1 MPRLFYVFALR
12 KKSYVLAFVPVGI
25 KRYLFF
31 ALITYLFV
39 YFQAGAQ
46 DVIYNDIVGD
56 DIDVVHD
63 LIVTDTGSI
72 DFETINICKSVFV
85 TNSGKITGDINVHA
99 GSTLYI
105 QSSGSVN
112 SDFTLGDNSA
122 VVQVVNSKKDLKNI
136 NFNVEYSLLVSAK
149 DGVSLNQIMSMGA
162 DAKEI
167 VFNES
172 VLKLDA
178 LKVLRL
184 SSITGPKIKL
194 VGNNILYVDAVLE
207 NQPILSNV
215 TGDGIIYMYD
225 NSLSP
230 LYAIQSYVK
239 NGNVFGKIV
248 RETDYSKILKSP
260 MGEFLDDLRIDEPNN
275 KLLPVMDSANN
286 FEDLYKIM
294 SDSVKLNPIKLIEPI
309 RVLNDFSSLFTE
321 GDSGYTYGVL
331 PIFIYSDAFYTY
343 GGKVILSPAILN
355 DVKLSMSIY
364 TAYTAFSDYVNDF
377 NATTNGAELFAGYEK
392 NLYSIDLMLGAS
404 LTHFDVG
411 DVFDEGLIVNNPS
424 GLSVYSYANIGR
436 KFLLEEDLVIKP
448 FINVGADYVKVSSQ
462 KDTDLDTG
470 AGAEISFLYDDFDIS
485 YEYGAKIRA
494 LVSGQVGASFNMTF
508 ISDIDGLAGSIE
520 LGTLYDND
528 DFAYGIRAG
537 ASFDF

>member
-12 KKSYVLAFVPVGI
+12 KKSYVLAFAFVGI
-25 KRYLFF
+25 KISFLF
-31 ALITYLFV
+31 ACITWLFV
-39 YFQAGAQ
+39 CNQAYAF
-46 DVIYNDIVGD
+46 DVIYNDIIGD
-56 DIDVVHD
+56 KIDVVND
-63 LIVTDTGSI
+63 FIVMDTGSI
-72 DFETINICKSVFV
+72 NFETINICNSVFV
-85 TNSGKITGDINVHA
+85 TNSGKITGDINVNA

-136 NFNVEYSLLVSAK
+136 NFDVEYSLIISAK
-149 DGVSLNQIMSMGA
+149 DGASLNQIMSMGA

-184 SSITGPKIKL
+184 SSITSPEIKL

-215 TGDGIIYMYD
+215 TGDGTIYMYD

-260 MGEFLDDLRIDEPNN
+260 MGEFLDDLRISEPNN

-286 FEDLYKIM
+286 FEDLYKII

-309 RVLNDFSSLFTE
+309 RILNDFSSLFID
-321 GDSGYTYGVL
+321 GGRYTYGVL
-331 PIFIYSDAFYTY
+331 PILIYSDAFYTY
-343 GGKVILSPAILN
+343 GGKVNLAPVFLN
-355 DVKLSMSIY
+355 DIKLSMSIY

-404 LTHFDVG
+404 STRFDVG
-411 DVFDEGLIVNNPS
+411 DVFDEGVIVNNPS

-537 ASFDF
+537 VSFDF

>member
-1 MPRLFYVFALR
+1 M
-12 KKSYVLAFVPVGI
+12 GI
-25 KRYLFF
+25 KRHLFLAF
-31 ALITYLFV
+31 ITWLFV
-39 YFQAGAQ
+39 VHKATAM
-46 DVIYNDIVGD
+46 DIINNDIFGQQ
-56 DIDVVHD
+56 INVVEN
-63 LIVTDTGSI
+63 LIVSDTGSVNF
-72 DFETINICKSVFV
+72 DNINICNTVFIANDGKINGTFNIYDGNTVFIQNSGSINSVFV
-85 TNSGKITGDINVHA
+85 LGNNSSI
-99 GSTLYI
+99 
-105 QSSGSVN
+105 
-112 SDFTLGDNSA
+112 
-122 VVQVVNSKKDLKNI
+122 VQVIGSDKDVKDV
-136 NFNVEYSLLVSAK
+136 NFNTDYSLLVNSK
-149 DGVSLNQIMSMGA
+149 DIVSLNKVMNIGS

-167 VFNES
+167 IFNDTVLSFEHLNLLKFSS
-172 VLKLDA
+172 V
-178 LKVLRL
+178 
-184 SSITGPKIKL
+184 TNPKIKL
-194 VGNNILYVDAVLE
+194 VGNNILYVDSISE
-207 NQPILSNV
+207 TQPILSNV
-215 TGDGIIYMYD
+215 SGNGTMYIYND
-225 NSLSP
+225 SLSP

-239 NGNVFGKIV
+239 DGNLFGKIV
-248 RETDYSKILKSP
+248 RETDYSKIFKNKV
-260 MGEFLDDLRIDEPNN
+260 GDFLNELRVAEPDN
-275 KLLPVMDSANN
+275 KLLPVMDSAKN
-286 FEDLYKIM
+286 FGEMYKIM

-309 RVLNDFSSLFTE
+309 RVLSDFSSLFTE

-331 PIFIYSDAFYTY
+331 PILIYSDAFYTY
-343 GGKVILSPAILN
+343 GGKVSLSPKIL
-355 DVKLSMSIY
+355 DDIKLSMSIY

-411 DVFDEGLIVNNPS
+411 DVFDDGLIINNPS
-424 GLSVYSYANIGR
+424 GLSVYSDANVGR

-448 FINVGADYVKVSSQ
+448 FINVSADYVKVSSQ

-520 LGTLYDND
+520 FGTLYDND

>member
-12 KKSYVLAFVPVGI
+12 KKSYVLAFVSVGI

-39 YFQAGAQ
+39 HFQAGAQ
-46 DVIYNDIVGD
+46 DVIYNDIIGD
-56 DIDVVHD
+56 NIDVVND
-63 LIVTDTGSI
+63 FIVTDTGSI
-72 DFETINICKSVFV
+72 DFETINICNSVFV
-85 TNSGKITGDINVHA
+85 TNSGKITGDINVNA

-136 NFNVEYSLLVSAK
+136 NFDVEYSLIVSAK
-149 DGVSLNQIMSMGA
+149 DGVPLNQIMSMGA

-184 SSITGPKIKL
+184 SSITSPEIKL

-215 TGDGIIYMYD
+215 TGDGTIYMYD

-260 MGEFLDDLRIDEPNN
+260 MGEFLDDLRISEPNN

-309 RVLNDFSSLFTE
+309 RILNDFSSLFID
-321 GDSGYTYGVL
+321 GGRYKYGIL
-331 PIFIYSDAFYTY
+331 PIFIYSY
-343 GGKVILSPAILN
+343 GGKVNLAPVFLDDI
-355 DVKLSMSIY
+355 KLSMSIY

-377 NATTNGAELFAGYEK
+377 NATTNGADLFVSYEK
-392 NLYSIDLMLGAS
+392 NLYYIDFKLGAS
-404 LTHFDVG
+404 LTRFDVG

-424 GLSVYSYANIGR
+424 GLSVYLDANIGR

-448 FINVGADYVKVSSQ
+448 FINVGTDYVKVSSQ

>member
-1 MPRLFYVFALR
+1 MH
-12 KKSYVLAFVPVGI
+12 
-25 KRYLFF
+25 
-31 ALITYLFV
+31 
-39 YFQAGAQ
+39 FQAGAQ

-72 DFETINICKSVFV
+72 DFETINICNSVFI

-99 GSTLYI
+99 GNTLYI

-184 SSITGPKIKL
+184 SSITSPEIKL
-194 VGNNILYVDAVLE
+194 VGNNILYVDTVLE

-215 TGDGIIYMYD
+215 TGNGTLYIYD
-225 NSLSP
+225 RSLSP

-239 NGNVFGKIV
+239 NGNVFGEIV
-248 RETDYSKILKSP
+248 RETDYSKILKNT
-260 MGEFLDDLRIDEPNN
+260 MGEFLDDLRISEPNN
-275 KLLPVMDSANN
+275 KLLPVMDSANS

-309 RVLNDFSSLFTE
+309 RVLSDFSSLFTE

-331 PIFIYSDAFYTY
+331 PILIYSDAFYTY

-377 NATTNGAELFAGYEK
+377 NATTNGADLFVSYEK

-411 DVFDEGLIVNNPS
+411 DVFDDGLIINNPS
-424 GLSVYSYANIGR
+424 GLSVYLDANVGR

-448 FINVGADYVKVSSQ
+448 FINVSADYVKVSSQ

-537 ASFDF
+537 ASFNF